1 MAMDRVQKQALRDNL
16 AERFEKAN
24 GAVIAEYRGLTVA
37 ELTELRVKLR
47 AAGAEFKVLKNR
59 VAKKAIEAKS
69 PKTAAILNDL
79 KGPIGLVLIHGD
91 FAAATKSLL
100 EFGKERAE
108 LFKITAGVM
117 DAKRVSLD
125 DLKAISE
132 LPSKEVLLGRIVGTL
147 VSPHRGLLNVLN
159 GVPRNL
165 VQVINAI
172 KDKKNA

>member
-1 MAMDRVQKQALRDNL
+1 MAMDRAQKAALRDSL

-24 GAVIAEYRGLTVA
+24 GAVVAEYRGLTVA

-47 AAGAEFKVLKNR
+47 ASGAEFKVLKNR

-79 KGPIGLVLIHGD
+79 KGPIGLVLINGD
-91 FAAATKSLL
+91 FAAATTSLL

-108 LFKITAGVM
+108 LFKVTAGVM